1 VTLLDAVRQ
10 ALLLLRAH
18 PTRSALTLFGLVWG
32 TASVVFLS
40 GWGEGLR
47 RMNEEAFQRA
57 GKNLIQAYAGRVSET
72 FSPAVDRRWLWYTQG
87 DVKALRERARLPE
100 LVAGETK
107 TYTPAAFE
115 QRALNFEVRGVEPE
129 GIAIRG
135 APLAA
140 GRLISRADVDHRRRV
155 AVLGDEARKRL
166 LGARGN
172 VGSLIRIGGKPF
184 RVVGVL
190 GRVGTQLSR
199 DGNAIDDQIWIP
211 ISTHFILWPNPYV
224 AEDIVSSILVR
235 MRDRTLLDATEAE
248 MRRVLAARLGV
259 SPDDKEAV
267 PSFSPVGMLRKIPV
281 DQQNAVNFLIAA
293 TTILVGG
300 IGVLSMMLDAVR
312 ERRTEIGIRLAV
324 GARRRD
330 VLTQL
335 FFETAFIV
343 ALGGVLGIALGVLTT
358 SLLGSPALRAGI
370 PPALNDLIPVPT
382 LRAGTIFAAVAI
394 LGATGLFA
402 SLVPAW
408 RAARIDPALTLRAD

>member
-1 VTLLDAVRQ
+1 VTLLDAIHQ
-10 ALLLLRAH
+10 ALRLLRAH
-18 PTRSALTLFGLVWG
+18 PMRAALTLFGLVWG
-32 TASVVFLS
+32 TAAVIFLS

-57 GKNLIQAYAGRVSET
+57 GKNLMQAYPGRVSESFT
-72 FSPAVDRRWLWYTQG
+72 PASDRRWLWYTQD

-100 LVAGETK
+100 LVAGETR
-107 TYTPAAFE
+107 TYAAAAFG

-140 GRLISRADVDHRRRV
+140 GRLISHADVDHRRRV
-155 AVLGDEARKRL
+155 VVLGETAREQL
-166 LGARGN
+166 LGAAGG
-172 VGSLIRIGGKPF
+172 VGSVVRIAGRPF
-184 RVVGVL
+184 RVIGIL
-190 GRVGTQLSR
+190 GRVGTQLAR
-199 DGNAIDDQIWIP
+199 DGDAIDEQIWVP
-211 ISTHFILWPNPYV
+211 LSTHFILWPNPYV
-224 AEDIVSSILVR
+224 QEDMLSSILVR

-248 MRRVLAARLGV
+248 VRRVLADRLGV
-259 SPDDKEAV
+259 APDDKEAV
-267 PSFSPVGMLRKIPV
+267 PLVSPVAMLRKIPV
-281 DQQNAVNFLIAA
+281 DQQNAVNFLISA

-300 IGVLSMMLDAVR
+300 IGVLSMMLDSVR

-330 VLTQL
+330 VLLQL

-343 ALGGVLGIALGVLTT
+343 ALGGALGIALGIATT
-358 SLLGSPALRAGI
+358 SLLASPSLRAGI
-370 PPALNDLIPVPT
+370 PPALNDLIPVPS

-394 LGATGLFA
+394 LAATGLFS

-408 RAARIDPALTLRAD
+408 RAARIDPAVTLRAD

>member
-1 VTLLDAVRQ
+1 MTLLDAIHQ

-32 TASVVFLS
+32 TAAVIFLS

-57 GKNLIQAYAGRVSET
+57 GKNLIQAYPGRVSES
-72 FSPAVDRRWLWYTQG
+72 FSPAADRRWLWYTLD

-100 LVAGETK
+100 LVAGETR
-107 TYTPAAFE
+107 TYAPAAFE
-115 QRALNFEVRGVEPE
+115 QRALNFEVRGVEPA

-140 GRLISRADVDHRRRV
+140 GRYVSRADVDHRRRV
-155 AVLGDEARKRL
+155 AVLGEEARKRL
-166 LGARGN
+166 LGARGG
-172 VGSLIRIGGKPF
+172 VGSLIRIDGTPF
-184 RVVGVL
+184 RVIGIL
-190 GRVGTQLSR
+190 GRVGTQLAR
-199 DGNAIDDQIWIP
+199 DGNAIDDQIWVP
-211 ISTHFILWPNPYV
+211 ISTHFILWHNVWV
-224 AEDIVSSILVR
+224 ADDMVNSILVR

-248 MRRVLAARLGV
+248 IRRVLADRLGV
-259 SPDDKEAV
+259 AADDEEAV
-267 PSFSPVGMLRKIPV
+267 PLVSPVAMLRKIPV
-281 DQQNAVNFLIAA
+281 DQQNAVNFMISA

-312 ERRTEIGIRLAV
+312 ERRTEIGVRLAV

-330 VLTQL
+330 VLLQL
-335 FFETAFIV
+335 FFETSFIV
-343 ALGGVLGIALGVLTT
+343 ALGGVLGIVLGVATT
-358 SLLGSPALRAGI
+358 SLLASPALRSGI

-382 LRAGTIFAAVAI
+382 LRAGTVLAAVAI
-394 LGATGLFA
+394 LAATGLFSA
-402 SLVPAW
+402 LVPAW